1 LPLTGTSAT
10 TKEDNKF
17 ESSVYY
23 LINGSYMAKKREEL
37 EEFLEFLGSKI
48 VFMIDW
54 NRARKKIQTV
64 CF

>member
-54 NRARKKIQTV
+54 NRV
-64 CF
+64 